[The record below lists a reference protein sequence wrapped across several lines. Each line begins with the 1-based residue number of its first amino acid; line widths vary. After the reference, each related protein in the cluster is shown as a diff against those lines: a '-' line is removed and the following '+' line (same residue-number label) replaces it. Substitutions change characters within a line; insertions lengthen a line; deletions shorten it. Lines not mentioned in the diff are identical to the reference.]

1 LIPWPRN
8 TPVCVYGTE
17 IEFNS
22 YDRMKNYF
30 KRFYHKLFWFKKSVE
45 QLEDGM
51 TEIQSEI
58 QKTDNVISMF
68 GRRSTVSDQTCAAS
82 TENQGQEE
90 ESGLSTEEM
99 FQMTMKRNADIQK
112 RLRDSRT
119 KANKSVLRSYR
130 IKK

>member
-1 LIPWPRN
+1 
-8 TPVCVYGTE
+8 
-17 IEFNS
+17 
-22 YDRMKNYF
+22 
-30 KRFYHKLFWFKKSVE
+30 
-45 QLEDGM
+45 M